1 MSGAL
6 KSIRKTFKKI
16 TKSAVGKFI
25 VAAAV
30 SYFTA
35 GLGASVLGATGFGS
49 TLSPMM
55 TTVLSHAI
63 SGAATGGIMSAVS
76 GGNIGKGLLLGAAGG
91 AVMGGV
97 QSALGNYTTLPGATP
112 PGTAPAPSTSAS
124 GTGANAQGAVASSS
138 GSATGMPAITG
149 GQNVGL
155 APGVK
160 FASSGVGGSS
170 GGLIPGAQLVDTS
183 TFNGTKTF
191 FDPATGGNVQ
201 IVGTGRSGLMGWA
214 DRNPDAIGKMVS
226 EGSVGALKVAVSGDG
241 GGTGRGYAQAMESRI
256 AADQANQQR
265 IQASHSGTGGLLRP
279 SDVQQPVGGVSPT
292 QRWNTPDTAY
302 GNGKWVFD
310 QSKGRA
316 VFVNN
321 AAPA

>member
-1 MSGAL
+1 MSGAV
-6 KSIRKTFKKI
+6 KSVKKTFKKI

-35 GLGASVLGATGFGS
+35 GLGASVLGATSFGS
-49 TLSPMM
+49 ALSPMM

-63 SGAATGGIMSAVS
+63 SGAVTGGIMSGLG

-112 PGTAPAPSTSAS
+112 SGTAPAPSASAS
-124 GTGANAQGAVASSS
+124 ETGTNAQGAVGSPS
-138 GSATGMPAITG
+138 GSATGIPAITG
-149 GQNVGL
+149 GRTVGL

-160 FASSGVGGSS
+160 LASSGS
-170 GGLIPGAQLVDTS
+170 LMPRAQLVDTS

-191 FDPATGGNVQ
+191 FNPATGGNIQVT
-201 IVGTGRSGLMGWA
+201 GTGRSGFMGWA

-226 EGSVGALKVAVSGDG
+226 EGGVGALKAALSGDG
-241 GGTGRGYAQAMESRI
+241 NNGRGQGYAKAMETRI
-256 AADQANQQR
+256 AFNTAEQQR
-265 IQASHSGTGGLLRP
+265 IQASHSGTGGLLRLG
-279 SDVQQPVGGVSPT
+279 DVQKPVGGVSPT
-292 QRWNTPDTAY
+292 QRWNTSDTAY

-310 QSKGRA
+310 QSKGRP
-316 VFVNN
+316 VFVSNTVT
-321 AAPA
+321 APA